1 MAAWRDTMAAC
12 RFCRKTRRSR
22 LWGHNRRLDNLRR
35 HGSGDSG
42 FLERISWFI
51 GLYRCSCRHVDL
63 RRHGDLLGR
72 NRGRSSP
79 LGRNRGIDCLRGHV
93 HRLNN
98 LRGHNCRY
106 WLSAVH
112 AEPCIP
118 RKFRAAFRAI
128 HACRPSLGF
137 HFFSRPYCKPD
148 TTGNRTKQHQARVPT
163 RFFLPAFIPLFRA
176 TAFDYSFT
184 IEITPKE
191 TGNHVLQPLWSR
203 KQERGSVLSKLRKRI
218 ERKLISRR
226 RPLGI

>member
-1 MAAWRDTMAAC
+1 MPASHDFSGSSTKAALSDEGSLNEESLC
-12 RFCRKTRRSR
+12 REPR
-22 LWGHNRRLDNLRR
+22 
-35 HGSGDSG
+35 
-42 FLERISWFI
+42 
-51 GLYRCSCRHVDL
+51 
-63 RRHGDLLGR
+63 
-72 NRGRSSP
+72 
-79 LGRNRGIDCLRGHV
+79 
-93 HRLNN
+93 
-98 LRGHNCRY
+98 
-106 WLSAVH
+106 H
-112 AEPCIP
+112 AEPFCEEAFEGWSLGEAP
-118 RKFRAAFRAI
+118 CLPASAASDANAGTTIFAGAAAGAAASLDAATGLTAFAGAPVDPTFRAI

>member
-1 MAAWRDTMAAC
+1 MVAWRGAMPPRVR
-12 RFCRKTRRSR
+12 RFRRKRRHDSLRRRSC
-22 LWGHNRRLDNLRR
+22 
-35 HGSGDSG
+35 
-42 FLERISWFI
+42 
-51 GLYRCSCRHVDL
+51 RCSGLPGRSCGVDSL
-63 RRHGDLLGR
+63 
-72 NRGRSSP
+72 RGR
-79 LGRNRGIDCLRGHV
+79 
-93 HRLNN
+93 
-98 LRGHNCRY
+98 NCRY
-106 WLSAVH
+106 RLSAVR
-112 AEPCIP
+112 AEPCITG
-118 RKFRAAFRAI
+118 KLRAAFRAI

-148 TTGNRTKQHQARVPT
+148 TPGNRTKQHQARVPT

-203 KQERGSVLSKLRKRI
+203 KQERSSVLSKLRKRI

>member
-1 MAAWRDTMAAC
+1 MAAWRDAMPPRVRC
-12 RFCRKTRRSR
+12 FRRKRRHDSLRRRSC
-22 LWGHNRRLDNLRR
+22 
-35 HGSGDSG
+35 
-42 FLERISWFI
+42 
-51 GLYRCSCRHVDL
+51 RCSGL
-63 RRHGDLLGR
+63 P
-72 NRGRSSP
+72 GRSC
-79 LGRNRGIDCLRGHV
+79 GVDCLRG
-93 HRLNN
+93 RARWLNN
-98 LRGHNCRY
+98 LRGRNRRCDALRGRGRRHRRNNRY

-218 ERKLISRR
+218 ERKLTSRR

>member
-1 MAAWRDTMAAC
+1 MPSRVRC
-12 RFCRKTRRSR
+12 FRRKRRHDGLRRRSC
-22 LWGHNRRLDNLRR
+22 
-35 HGSGDSG
+35 
-42 FLERISWFI
+42 
-51 GLYRCSCRHVDL
+51 RCSGL
-63 RRHGDLLGR
+63 P
-72 NRGRSSP
+72 GRSC
-79 LGRNRGIDCLRGHV
+79 GVDCLRG
-93 HRLNN
+93 RARWLNN
-98 LRGHNCRY
+98 LRGRNCRY
-106 WLSAVH
+106 RLSAVR

-118 RKFRAAFRAI
+118 GKLRAAFRAI